1 LTTEEIQILR
11 QARELI
17 VKGWTQEALARTR
30 DGRSVSMDSPLAAR
44 FCLIGAIQRANF
56 DSAPYG
62 GKLMYDHCVDYVR
75 RIIFATTS
83 QVTSCVIFND
93 EIAKSKQD
101 VIKLL
106 DRAIAE
112 AA

>member
-1 LTTEEIQILR
+1 
-11 QARELI
+11 
-17 VKGWTQEALARTR
+17 
-30 DGRSVSMDSPLAAR
+30 
-44 FCLIGAIQRANF
+44 
-56 DSAPYG
+56 
-62 GKLMYDHCVDYVR
+62 MYDHCVDYVR